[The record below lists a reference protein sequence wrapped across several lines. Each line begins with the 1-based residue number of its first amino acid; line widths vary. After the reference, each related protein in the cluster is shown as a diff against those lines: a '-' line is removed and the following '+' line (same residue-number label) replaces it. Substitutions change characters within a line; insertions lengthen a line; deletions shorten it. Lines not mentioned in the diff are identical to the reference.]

1 MILALETATNVC
13 SVAFCDDGGV
23 IHELREEQHGS
34 HSEKLFLF
42 IEELQSKHR
51 FSISDL
57 DAVLVS
63 QGPGSYTGL
72 RISAS
77 AVKGLLFQTEV
88 PLFGVNTLASFAMQA
103 MREHP
108 AVENIHSIIDARRE
122 HVYYQQFTAT
132 PLESD
137 DEVSVTP
144 LKELETKVQRY
155 EVIIGT
161 GLERLSKEVRK
172 KAITYGSEAITA
184 KSLIYLYKGGLYKD
198 ALRASYQKFDP
209 ESFEPRYYTS
219 NQIN

>member
-13 SVAFCDDGGV
+13 SVAFCDEDGT

-42 IEELQSKHR
+42 IEELQDKHQ
-51 FSISDL
+51 FSIDDL

-88 PLFGVNTLASFAMQA
+88 PLFGANTLASFAMQA

-108 AVENIHSIIDARRE
+108 AAESIHSIIDARRK
-122 HVYYQQFTAT
+122 HVYHQQFIAT
-132 PLESD
+132 PLKSD
-137 DEVSVTP
+137 DEVSATP
-144 LKELETKVQRY
+144 IKEVEQKVQRY
-155 EVIIGT
+155 DVIIGT
-161 GLERLSKEVRK
+161 GLERLDEEVRK
-172 KAITYGSEAITA
+172 KAITYGPEAITA
-184 KSLIYLYKGGLYKD
+184 KSLIYLYQGGLYKD
-198 ALRASYQKFDP
+198 GLKAFYQKDNP
-209 ESFEPRYYTS
+209 ESFEPQYYTS
-219 NQIN
+219 NQVK

>member
-13 SVAFCDDGGV
+13 SVAFCDEDGT

-42 IEELQSKHR
+42 IEELQDKHQ
-51 FSISDL
+51 FSIDDL

-88 PLFGVNTLASFAMQA
+88 PLFGANTLASFAMQA

-108 AVENIHSIIDARRE
+108 AAESIHSIIDARRK
-122 HVYYQQFTAT
+122 HVYHQQFIAT
-132 PLESD
+132 PLKSD
-137 DEVSVTP
+137 DEVSATP
-144 LKELETKVQRY
+144 IKEVEQKVQRY
-155 EVIIGT
+155 DVIIGT
-161 GLERLSKEVRK
+161 GLERLDEEVRK
-172 KAITYGSEAITA
+172 KAITYGPEAITA
-184 KSLIYLYKGGLYKD
+184 KSLIYLYQGGLYKD
-198 ALRASYQKFDP
+198 GLKAFYQKDNP

-219 NQIN
+219 NQVK

>member
-13 SVAFCDDGGV
+13 SVAFCDEDGT

-42 IEELQSKHR
+42 IEELQNNHQ
-51 FSISDL
+51 FSIDDL

-88 PLFGVNTLASFAMQA
+88 PLFGANTLASFAMQA

-108 AVENIHSIIDARRE
+108 AAESIHSIIDARRK
-122 HVYYQQFTAT
+122 HVYHQQFIAT
-132 PLESD
+132 PLKSD
-137 DEVSVTP
+137 DEVSATP
-144 LKELETKVQRY
+144 IKEVEQKVQRY
-155 EVIIGT
+155 DVIIGT
-161 GLERLSKEVRK
+161 GLERLDEEVRK
-172 KAITYGSEAITA
+172 KAITYGPEAITA
-184 KSLIYLYKGGLYKD
+184 KSLIYLYQGGLYKD
-198 ALRASYQKFDP
+198 GLKAFYQKDNP

-219 NQIN
+219 NQVK